1 MIGLHRLPLIE
12 QKTVDEWGTVSFPVG
27 WQRRWMTDKE
37 QNGSPLMIGLDR
49 IPLIE
54 QKTLDEWGTVS
65 FQWVGNDGG

>member
-1 MIGLHRLPLIE
+1 
-12 QKTVDEWGTVSFPVG
+12 
-27 WQRRWMTDKE
+27 
-37 QNGSPLMIGLDR
+37 MIGLDR